1 MSTDRHRVAVIGGG
15 WAGCAAAVALAD
27 AGIDVTLFEAAADL
41 GGRARRVWR
50 HGFALDNGQHLMLGA
65 YRATRELLARI
76 HERPPVRWRP
86 LAMLPFAHDQPGA
99 LTLAAW
105 RLPAPFNLL
114 MAILCARGL
123 RASERLATLR
133 WFARLRRNGYRC
145 EPSQTV
151 ATMTSTLPPAV
162 AGRLW
167 HPLCVAALNTPPG
180 RASAQVFANVLR
192 AAFGEGADG
201 ADLMIAGGDLGALV
215 GDATRQ
221 WLLARGHEVVLQAP
235 ASIVDARARCVSVDA
250 AGRPRKFSGAV
261 IAVGPHQLARALAP
275 TLVAREGMLAQAV
288 GQVGALDWEPITT
301 VYLGYTTTIELP
313 DALIRLDDRPGQW
326 LFARPDIV
334 ATAAAKAPALKS
346 VVAVVLSM
354 HGPHDALDHRALVA
368 AIDAQLRSARA
379 SWPPLAWSQVIEEKR
394 ATYACTPDAHRPA
407 AGMLVPGI
415 SLAGDYTDD
424 EFPATLE
431 AAVRSGRR
439 AAAALVATLR

>member
-27 AGIDVTLFEAAADL
+27 AGIDVTLFEAAAQL
-41 GGRARRVWR
+41 GGRARRVSR
-50 HGFALDNGQHLMLGA
+50 HGFALDNGQHLVLGA
-65 YRATRELLARI
+65 YRATRELLARL

-86 LAMLPFAHDQPGA
+86 LAMLPFARDQPGA
-99 LTLAAW
+99 LILAAW

-114 MAILCARGL
+114 MAIVRARGL

-162 AGRLW
+162 ASRLW

-221 WLLARGHEVVLQAP
+221 WLSKRGHEVALQAT
-235 ASIVDARARCVSVDA
+235 ASIVDAQALRVDVDV
-250 AGRPRKFSGAV
+250 AGRVREFSGAIV
-261 IAVGPHQLARALAP
+261 AVGPHQLARAFAP
-275 TLVAREGMLAQAV
+275 PLVVRDRVLAQAIV
-288 GQVGALDWEPITT
+288 QVDALDWEPITT
-301 VYLGYTTTIELP
+301 VYLGYATAIELP

-334 ATAAAKAPALKS
+334 ATAGAEALRIAS

-354 HGPHDALDHRALVA
+354 HGPHEALDHRALA
-368 AIDAQLRSARA
+368 AAADAQLRAHRA

-415 SLAGDYTDD
+415 ALAGDYTDD